1 MSEPTARRKWLRRH
15 SWGIAFGILV
25 IAVAVLTL
33 PRLLFG
39 PVIPAVAV
47 VQRDFVQSVVASGR
61 VQTPHRVEIG
71 AQLTGLVER
80 VPVSEG
86 QTVRA
91 GEVLIELDAREL
103 RASLQQ
109 AQTAVLQARAKLRQL
124 HEVQA
129 PVAEQNVRQ
138 AQTTLDH
145 ARTQQ
150 HRSEELF
157 ARGFIGAAALDDAR
171 KNVEL
176 ADAQWRA
183 ARRQLESALA
193 GGSEVALAETALAQ
207 ARATADAARVRF
219 SWATITA
226 PVAGTLIGRD
236 VEQGDIVQPGRILMT
251 LSPAGTTQLVVQI
264 DEKNLALLEIG
275 QQAIAS
281 ADAWPRERF
290 AATLT
295 YINPGVN
302 AQTGAVEVKLD
313 VPEPPSGLRQDM
325 TVSVDIE
332 VNRRADA
339 LLVPAD
345 TVHQPES
352 RAPWVLQVVDGRTR
366 RQAVVIG
373 LRSDGWYEVLEGLQ
387 RGDLV
392 VRNETPGIDADM
404 RVRTRAARTDDGG
417 LSGPALSR

>member
-1 MSEPTARRKWLRRH
+1 MNGAATRGKWLRRH
-15 SWGIAFGILV
+15 SWSVAAGIVLVAALAF
-25 IAVAVLTL
+25 AL

-39 PVIPAVAV
+39 PVIPAVTV

-71 AQLTGLVER
+71 AQLTGLVRR

-91 GEVLIELDAREL
+91 GEVLVELDASEL
-103 RASLQQ
+103 RATLQQ
-109 AQTAVLQARAKLRQL
+109 AQTAVLQAQAKLRQL

-138 AQTTLDH
+138 AQATLDH

-150 HRSEELF
+150 RRNEELF
-157 ARGFIGAAALDDAR
+157 ARGFIGAAALDDSR

-207 ARATADAARVRF
+207 ARATADAARARL

-226 PVAGTLIGRD
+226 PVAGTLIGRN
-236 VEQGDIVQPGRILMT
+236 VEQGDIVQPGKILMT

-275 QQAIAS
+275 QQALAS

-290 AATLT
+290 KAILV

-313 VPEPPSGLRQDM
+313 VPEPPAGLRQDM

-332 VNRRADA
+332 VARRADT

-345 TVHQPES
+345 TVRQPES
-352 RAPWVLQVVDGRTR
+352 RTPWVMQVVEGRTR
-366 RQAVVIG
+366 RQPVVIG
-373 LRSDGWYEVLEGLQ
+373 LRSDGWSEVLDGLQ

-392 VRNETPGIDADM
+392 VRNETPGVDADM
-404 RVRTRAARTDDGG
+404 RVRVRPTPTG
-417 LSGPALSR
+417 SGPAGPAPVR